1 MDKNYWEEYYKNQ
14 SPGNYPSDFA
24 KYCSNI
30 YKLNDHGTIYD
41 IGCGNGRDTI
51 FFSSKSIPA
60 IGVEQSENAIEQNK
74 LKIINQKTNLKFIVG
89 NFTNFD
95 YSLYSKSFSIYSR
108 FTLHAIN
115 YEEEKLFFK
124 HIFKLKKLKNLFIE
138 VRTINDDLYGKGT
151 KIGKHEYIT
160 SHYRRFIDPKIL
172 KSQIQDFFHIDYFEE
187 SRGFSKTD
195 NDDPVLLRLVCRRK

>member
-95 YSLYSKSFSIYSR
+95 YSLYSENFSIYSR

-115 YEEEKLFFK
+115 YEEEKYMNNF
-124 HIFKLKKLKNLFIE
+124 
-138 VRTINDDLYGKGT
+138 LY
-151 KIGKHEYIT
+151 
-160 SHYRRFIDPKIL
+160 SFIDIESKHDFSEIFMISSVKRAPVKI
-172 KSQIQDFFHIDYFEE
+172 E
-187 SRGFSKTD
+187 TPV
-195 NDDPVLLRLVCRRK
+195 PVLAANNSQVKV